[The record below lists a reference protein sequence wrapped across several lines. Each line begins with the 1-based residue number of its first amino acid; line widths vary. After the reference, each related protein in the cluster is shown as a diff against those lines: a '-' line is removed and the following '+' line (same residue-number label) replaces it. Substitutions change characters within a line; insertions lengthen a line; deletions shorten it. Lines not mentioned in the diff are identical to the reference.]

1 MKEDE
6 DDQQGVDAKKP
17 RLSPDSGAERPRAEP
32 PVPRGPRPTPPNPG
46 ATPAAPLTVA
56 ALLEQFPD
64 EAAAQRWLEGVRW
77 PEGRVCGH
85 CGSPQTNTAEQTQ
98 SMPYWCPPCRQYFS
112 LKTGTPLQRSRLPLR
127 SWVLAIFVMTI
138 YRTEEA
144 SLPVI
149 CETLGVE
156 RRTAESMIRRIRGS
170 TPNRLISANPH
181 LVARAMFQ
189 HTEKKTPEVAVPWQ
203 LQKGDLVREKAG
215 GPVMVIMWVYPDR
228 ESARCRWVEGTDWT
242 DAVFRLDALQR
253 VTRLSKP
260 VT

>member
-1 MKEDE
+1 M
-6 DDQQGVDAKKP
+6 
-17 RLSPDSGAERPRAEP
+17 
-32 PVPRGPRPTPPNPG
+32 TM
-46 ATPAAPLTVA
+46 A
-56 ALLEQFPD
+56 ALFEQFPD

-77 PEGRVCGH
+77 SEGRVCGH
-85 CGSPQTNTAEQTQ
+85 CGSPQTNVVSQAQP
-98 SMPYWCPPCRQYFS
+98 MPYWCATCRHYFS
-112 LKTGTPLQRSRLPLR
+112 VKTGTALQRSRLSLR
-127 SWVLAIFVMTI
+127 AWVLAIFVMTMH
-138 YRTEEA
+138 RTEEA

-149 CETLGVE
+149 CQTLAVG
-156 RRTAESMIRRIRGS
+156 RPTARSMIRRIRQGS
-170 TPNRLISANPH
+170 TYRLISASPH

-189 HTEKKTPEVAVPWQ
+189 QAETKTPTVAVPWQ

-242 DAVFRLDALQR
+242 DAVFPLGDLQR

>member
-6 DDQQGVDAKKP
+6 DDQQGADAKKP
-17 RLSPDSGAERPRAEP
+17 PVSPDSGAEP
-32 PVPRGPRPTPPNPG
+32 PAPRGARLTPPNPG
-46 ATPAAPLTVA
+46 ATPVAPLTVA
-56 ALLEQFPD
+56 ALLERFPD
-64 EAAAQRWLEGVRW
+64 EAAAQRWLESVRW

-85 CGSPQTNTAEQTQ
+85 CGSPQTSTVGQAQ
-98 SMPYWCPPCRQYFS
+98 SMSYRCTACRQYFS

-127 SWVLAIFVMTI
+127 AWVLALFVMTM

-149 CETLGVE
+149 CETLDVG
-156 RRTAESMIRRIRGS
+156 RRTAESMIRRIRQGA
-170 TPNRLISANPH
+170 TQRLISASPH

-189 HTEKKTPEVAVPWQ
+189 QTEKKTPDVAVPWQ

-242 DAVFRLDALQR
+242 DAVFRLDDLQR
-253 VTRLSKP
+253 VTRLSNP